1 VIGLIGNGL
10 IGRRIQTFLSV
21 DQVFTS
27 KNIDLLSNYQFDI
40 IYCAAPSGNR
50 IWAEQHSEQDTAL
63 CVQLMDNL
71 LQVKD
76 TNLVLISTGDTQVRP
91 DTVYGRNRLRL
102 ENFVK
107 DNFKQHHIVRLPSL
121 IGNDITKNMLYDIK
135 HQTPWLDKIN
145 ADAWLQWYP
154 LSRLQTDL
162 TSLVA
167 KEYNLCSAPI
177 QCWEIINEFAPDL
190 NLTAHLT
197 DLKYNLKPYTVTR
210 QEVFDAIR
218 EYLK

>member
-1 VIGLIGNGL
+1 MLGLIGNGL
-10 IGRRIQTFLSV
+10 IGRRLQTFLSV
-21 DQVFTS
+21 DCVFT
-27 KNIDLLSNYQFDI
+27 KANISALANYQFDS

-50 IWAEQHSEQDTAL
+50 IWADQNPVQDTEQ
-63 CVQLMDNL
+63 CDQLIANL
-71 LQVKD
+71 ITVTAPKI
-76 TNLVLISTGDTQVRP
+76 VLISTGDTQVRP
-91 DTVYGRNRLRL
+91 DTVYGHNRLRL

-107 DNFKQHHIVRLPSL
+107 NNFKQHHIVRLPSL

-154 LSRLQTDL
+154 LSRLQRDL

-167 KEYNLCSAPI
+167 KEYNLCSGPI
-177 QCWEIINEFAPDL
+177 QGWEIINEFAPDL

-197 DLKYNLKPYTVTR
+197 DLKYDLKPYTVTK